1 MRDNPAFQ
9 RQTALLRPALHK
21 ASQWL
26 IRLLAAI
33 GLITVLV
40 MATPIV
46 SWWAQAYAGPIE
58 QPKGDILILLSAAE
72 DDRGGISFSS
82 YWRAR
87 YALLA
92 WQTGGFKKIVISG
105 GGGPGI
111 LNFLIAEGIPRD
123 AMIAEWRST
132 STRKNG
138 VETARLLQDMLGK
151 KILITSD
158 YHMYR
163 ALRVFYKLG
172 MEVTPMPV
180 PDVLRS
186 AEHWNGRIPAF
197 ETMLVESAKI
207 AYYRLRGWI

>member
-1 MRDNPAFQ
+1 MRDHLPFRHQA
-9 RQTALLRPALHK
+9 ALFRPALHK
-21 ASQWL
+21 AGQWL
-26 IRLLAAI
+26 NRLLAAI

-46 SWWAQAYAGPIE
+46 SWWARAYAGPIE
-58 QPKGDILILLSAAE
+58 EPKGDVLILLSAAE

-92 WQTGGFKKIVISG
+92 WQSGDFKRIVISG

-111 LNFLIAEGIPRD
+111 LNYLIAEGIPRE
-123 AMIAEWRST
+123 AMVAEWRST

-138 VETARLLQDMLGK
+138 IETSRLVQGNAGK
-151 KILITSD
+151 KVLITSD

-163 ALRVFYKLG
+163 AIRVFRKLG
-172 MEVTPMPV
+172 IEVTPMPV
-180 PDVLRS
+180 PDILSS
-186 AEHWNGRIPAF
+186 AERWNGRFPAF
-197 ETMLVESAKI
+197 ETMLVESIKI
-207 AYYRLRGWI
+207 VYYSLRGWI